1 MDADGR
7 SGRVFNAARAMQPN
21 GGNRLADTAPPRT
34 GRRSFG
40 EGMSAIK
47 KGMRT
52 VDFMPG
58 LFSGYGTAMRQDTGH
73 PSPARRECP
82 HERNRPL
89 PAVSHSLDLPFE
101 SPIVPGLMVIHGN
114 RMEDLRDL
122 LTGWLARAPL
132 RPLEDELMLVQ
143 SNGIAQWLKWALARP
158 VGDGGLGISAAID
171 VQLPGRF
178 LWSAYRT
185 VLGRD
190 AVPTTSP
197 FDKSR
202 LCWRLLRLL
211 PAHLHE
217 ADFAPLRD
225 FLRDDHDERKRFQLA
240 ERVADLFDQYQ
251 VYRADWLAD
260 WEQGRYELRDD
271 LRGRQA
277 PLAADQ
283 RWQARLWQLVLA
295 DVGDE
300 RRTHRASVH
309 QAFLERI
316 GTMSTRPAKL
326 PRRIVVFGMSSLPQ
340 QTLEALT
347 ALARFSQVMLLVANP
362 CRHYWADIIED
373 RELLTASQRR
383 HAGKPGLPDEPRY
396 EDLHLHAH
404 PLLAAWGRQGR
415 DYIRLLDHFDRPEGY
430 RQHFAAWNRSID
442 LFTDTDRSTLLRQVQ
457 QAILDLEP
465 APMEPAQRKPWTP
478 GDDSLRFQIAHS
490 PQREVEILHDQLLS
504 MFEEAHRRGTPLSP
518 RDVIVM
524 VPDIQTY
531 APHVQAVFGR
541 LPPDD
546 PRHLPYSVTD
556 QPSRGVVPMMV
567 ALEQLLSLPESRF
580 AVSDLLDLLDVPA
593 VRRRFGIE
601 SSGLPILRRWIE
613 GAGVRWGL
621 DATQKQSLELPGIE
635 QNSWR
640 FGLRRMLLGYAV
652 GEGSA
657 WQDIAPY
664 EEVGGLDAAL
674 VGPLVELLD
683 QLETYWQALREP
695 ATPSQWHGRL
705 QALLADFFEADD
717 PRDGDRLTRLGDA
730 LDAWRDACD
739 EADFSLP
746 LPLAIVR
753 EHWLDAMDESRL
765 SQRFMGGAVSF
776 CTLMPMRAIPFRVVC
791 LLGMNDGDYPRQQAP
806 ADFDLMA
813 QPGHARPGDRS
824 RREDD
829 RYLFLEALV
838 SARDALYISWVGRHV
853 RDNSALPPSVLVGQ
867 LRDYLAAGWH
877 REGDDA
883 QAHDAGERLLDAL
896 STVHPLQA
904 FSHRYFDADADARLF
919 TYAREWWQALR
930 PRETAGDETLPAW
943 QPDAALGITQLR
955 AFLSQPVR
963 SFYNQRLKVH
973 FNELDAEAADD
984 EPFGLNA
991 LEQHQA
997 TTAIVH
1003 AALRS
1008 DEALPAVST
1017 ATRQLARQGV
1027 LPPGG
1032 FGELAEQV
1040 LTRESEVLAQAWL
1053 AACERWPLR
1062 DDKIE
1067 LQHAA
1072 HELRVEDWLTDLRQ
1086 GADGALVRL
1095 ELSTGRLLQ
1104 KNGVIRHDKLIAS
1117 WIIHLLAHAQGLAM
1131 TSRVVGLDAQIVL
1144 PAIDAAQAAPWLD
1157 ELLGALRQGM
1167 NAPLPLARRTA
1178 FAWLQAGDEDK
1189 ARKQALL
1196 AYEGNTFAHIA
1207 GEVDDDAY
1215 LARAWPSFDALLAG
1229 GFVNWL
1235 SLYRPLLEIARQED
1249 AA

>member
-1 MDADGR
+1 M
-7 SGRVFNAARAMQPN
+7 
-21 GGNRLADTAPPRT
+21 
-34 GRRSFG
+34 
-40 EGMSAIK
+40 
-47 KGMRT
+47 
-52 VDFMPG
+52 
-58 LFSGYGTAMRQDTGH
+58 
-73 PSPARRECP
+73 
-82 HERNRPL
+82 
-89 PAVSHSLDLPFE
+89 PAVNHSLDLPFE
-101 SPIVPGLMVIHGN
+101 APIVPGLMVIHGN

-122 LTGWLARAPL
+122 LNAWLARAPL

-143 SNGIAQWLKWALARP
+143 SNGIAQWLKWALARA
-158 VGDGGLGISAAID
+158 VADGGLGISAAVD

-178 LWSAYRT
+178 LWSAYRS

-211 PAHLHE
+211 PSHLHE
-217 ADFAPLRD
+217 PDFAPLRD

-260 WEQGRYELRDD
+260 WEHGRYELRDD
-271 LRGRQA
+271 LRGSHA

-283 RWQARLWQLVLA
+283 RWQARLWQLVLE
-295 DVGDE
+295 DIGSE
-300 RRTHRASVH
+300 RHNHRAAVH

-316 GTMSTRPAKL
+316 ATLNERPAKL

-373 RELLTASQRR
+373 RELLKASQRR
-383 HAGKPGLPDEPRY
+383 HAAKPGLPDEPRY

-415 DYIRLLDHFDRPEGY
+415 DYIRLLDNFDRPEAY
-430 RQHFAAWNRSID
+430 RQQFAAWNRGID
-442 LFTDTDRSTLLRQVQ
+442 LFTDTDGSTLLRQVQ
-457 QAILDLEP
+457 QAIVDLEP
-465 APMEPAQRKPWTP
+465 APMDASQRKPWRQ

-490 PQREVEILHDQLLS
+490 PQREVEVLHDQLLA
-504 MFEEAHRRGTPLSP
+504 MFEEAHQRGMPLSP

-556 QPSRGVVPMMV
+556 QPSRGVVPLMV
-567 ALEQLLSLPESRF
+567 ALEQLLTLPESRF

-593 VRRRFGIE
+593 VRQRFGIE
-601 SSGLPILRRWIE
+601 PSGLPTLRRWIE
-613 GAGVRWGL
+613 GACVRWGL
-621 DATQKQSLELPGIE
+621 DATQKQSLELPAIE

-652 GEGSA
+652 GDGSA

-674 VGPLVELLD
+674 IGPLVELLD
-683 QLETYWQALREP
+683 QLETYWQAMREP
-695 ATPSQWHGRL
+695 ATPSQWHERL

-730 LDAWRDACD
+730 LDAWRDACE
-739 EADFSLP
+739 EADFALP

-813 QPGHARPGDRS
+813 LPGHARPGDRS

-877 REGDDA
+877 REDDDA
-883 QAHDAGERLLDAL
+883 REHEAGDRLLDAL
-896 STVHPLQA
+896 TTIHPLQA
-904 FSHRYFDADADARLF
+904 FSRRYFDADADARLF
-919 TYAREWWQALR
+919 TYAREWRQALQ
-930 PRETAGDETLPAW
+930 PRAVPDVEPLPSW

-973 FNELDAEAADD
+973 FNELDADAADD
-984 EPFGLNA
+984 EPFALNA

-997 TTAIVH
+997 TSAIVH

-1008 DEALPAVST
+1008 EDALPSVSI

-1032 FGELAEQV
+1032 FGELAEQS
-1040 LTRESEVLAQAWL
+1040 LAREGEILARAWL
-1053 AACERWPLR
+1053 AACARWPLR

-1067 LQHAA
+1067 LQYAA
-1072 HELRVEDWLTDLRQ
+1072 HDLRVEDWLTDLRQ
-1086 GADGALVRL
+1086 DADGTLARL

-1104 KNGVIRHDKLIAS
+1104 KNGVIRHDKLIAT
-1117 WIIHLLAHAQGLAM
+1117 WIIHLLAHAQGLVMA
-1131 TSRVVGLDAQIVL
+1131 SRVVGPDTQVVL
-1144 PAIDAAQAAPWLD
+1144 PPIESLQAAKWLD

-1167 NAPLPLARRTA
+1167 DRPLPLARRTA
-1178 FAWLQAGDEDK
+1178 FAWLQAGDEEK

-1196 AYEGNTFAHIA
+1196 AYEGNHFARIA
-1207 GEVDDDAY
+1207 GDVDDDAY
-1215 LARAWPSFDALLAG
+1215 LARAWPSFEALLAG
-1229 GFVNWL
+1229 GFVDWL
-1235 SLYRPLLEIARQED
+1235 SLYRPLLEVAHQEE